1 MIQAQVLNKIIQSKD
16 ASIITLNNLS
26 VDSFSEYKDEF
37 CFIRNHLTKYGNIPD
52 LETVLNNFPDFQV
65 ITVNEPVQYL
75 FCQA

>member
-52 LETVLNNFPDFQV
+52 IVDFYSYV
-65 ITVNEPVQYL
+65 RGWNDCIDEIL
-75 FCQA
+75 GE